1 MDGLGVTGFLLRW
14 LAAILLVGATYNP
27 TGTSFVHWIAGTF
40 PKVEPPQAVAGIVL
54 LAGWVFFVRS
64 TWAALGAV
72 GVLLGIA
79 FFAAVTWL
87 FVSWGWLSLADT
99 GIVTWATLG
108 MLSFL
113 LAIGLSW
120 SHVRRRVTGQSP
132 VDELGPG

>member
-1 MDGLGVTGFLLRW
+1 MGELGIGGFLLRW
-14 LAAILLVGATYNP
+14 LAAIVLVGLTYNP
-27 TGTSFVHWIAGTF
+27 AGTSFMHWVAETF
-40 PKVEPPQAVAGIVL
+40 PRVEPLQAVAGVVL
-54 LAGWVFFVRS
+54 LGGWVFFLRS
-64 TWAALGAV
+64 TWTALGSV
-72 GVLLGIA
+72 GVLLGVA

-99 GIVTWATLG
+99 GIVTWVALA

-132 VDELGPG
+132 VDEVGSG